1 MTRST
6 TSTHAYAK
14 PLVLKIGGNDID
26 NPQFLAALAGY
37 VASLDR
43 PVVIVHGGG
52 KEIGRLQA
60 AMGIEARWVDG
71 LRVTDDETLAVVE
84 MVLCGRVNK
93 RLVRQLVATGIDAA
107 GLSGTDRGL
116 LRGVKLHND
125 HGDLGRVG
133 DITSVRAAVLR
144 NMLAQGITP
153 VIAPLVLGDDG
164 EPLNV
169 NADHA
174 AAAVAQAIGASQ
186 IVFLTN
192 VSAVLVQDQPQ
203 PAISAPQ
210 AHHLIANGTIYGG
223 MIPKV
228 KTALHAV
235 NLGIPQ
241 AIITDLP
248 GLQAGGGTIFHAE
261 QSHFPKTFGTAS
273 QNVAQQNVAHYAAR

>member
-1 MTRST
+1 MTRSS
-6 TSTHAYAK
+6 TSTHAYAS
-14 PLVLKIGGNDID
+14 PIVLKIGGNDID
-26 NPQFLAALAGY
+26 SPQFLTALASY
-37 VASLDR
+37 VAALDR

-71 LRVTDDETLAVVE
+71 LRVTDEATLSVVE
-84 MVLCGRVNK
+84 MVLCGSVNK
-93 RLVRQLVATGIDAA
+93 RLVRQLVAAGIDAA

-116 LRGVKLHND
+116 LRGVKLHNE

-133 DITSVRAAVLR
+133 DITSVRAEVLQA
-144 NMLAQGITP
+144 MLAQGITP
-153 VIAPLVLGDDG
+153 VIAPLALGDDG
-164 EPLNV
+164 EALNV

-174 AAAVAQAIGASQ
+174 AAAVAQAVGASQ

-192 VSAVLVQDQPQ
+192 VSAVLINDQPQ
-203 PAISAPQ
+203 PAISAQQ
-210 AHHLIANGTIYGG
+210 AHHLIADGTIYGG

-235 NLGIPQ
+235 DLGIPQ
-241 AIITDLP
+241 ALITDLP

-261 QSHFPKTFGTAS
+261 QPQYIGAFSAGVQH
-273 QNVAQQNVAHYAAR
+273 NVAHYAAR